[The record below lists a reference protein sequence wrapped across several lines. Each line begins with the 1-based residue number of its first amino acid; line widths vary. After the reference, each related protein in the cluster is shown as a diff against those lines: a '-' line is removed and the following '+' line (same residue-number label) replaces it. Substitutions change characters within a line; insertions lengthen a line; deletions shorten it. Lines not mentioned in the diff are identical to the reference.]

1 MLSSHLSHLSEHAY
15 LITFVMQ
22 DNVCKLLNKAYICSE
37 RFWYT
42 SMNMY
47 ICNFRPSDP
56 FRSIFFSY
64 GIASFSIT
72 RSCMRGRRQQPPGA
86 KQPPR
91 RVAAWLSVWC
101 DGWKDEW
108 RTYSNIVRIH
118 TCTNPDH
125 NFGPSDPF
133 RSIFFPTA
141 SLPSRY
147 ACTMHLLNLVDLLV
161 LNLVMEPSS
170 WTDDDHG
177 SEVYHDNRVLNLVV
191 SGYYS
196 CLRT

>member
-86 KQPPR
+86 KQLW
-91 RVAAWLSVWC
+91 RVTAWLSVWC
-101 DGWKDEW
+101 DEMKGWVW
-108 RTYSNIVRIH
+108 RTYSNIVR
-118 TCTNPDH
+118 TLTNPDR
-125 NFGPSDPF
+125 NFGFDYICDSRCSFKGSYVAVQAHEETCAVLDDNDKSDDGKSDQGPSGEDSGDSSDEGGYILYF
-133 RSIFFPTA
+133 RK
-141 SLPSRY
+141 Y
-147 ACTMHLLNLVDLLV
+147 V
-161 LNLVMEPSS
+161 
-170 WTDDDHG
+170 
-177 SEVYHDNRVLNLVV
+177 
-191 SGYYS
+191 
-196 CLRT
+196 